1 MTKTIVTSN
10 IQYRSDI
17 ATIAYIAYTAIEAG
31 ELDAASKAFM
41 SFNSLRVHWSVKCTG
56 ARGGERMEEK
66 SNLAAEAT
74 GISISEQDQRDIHD
88 LYSKLRAAEAKLV
101 GPDGKTQVLPGS
113 LYSFLCQL
121 LADLKDGKSVT
132 ILQSEATLTTVEAA
146 KLLGVSR
153 QFLIQEI
160 ERKKV
165 PHHMV
170 GTHRRLY
177 ARDVLAYKSNRDA
190 GRRTELDDLALAE
203 HEEGPYSRGLN
214 DPHSRQ

>member
-1 MTKTIVTSN
+1 
-10 IQYRSDI
+10 
-17 ATIAYIAYTAIEAG
+17 
-31 ELDAASKAFM
+31 
-41 SFNSLRVHWSVKCTG
+41 
-56 ARGGERMEEK
+56 MEEEET
-66 SNLAAEAT
+66 LAAGAT

-121 LADLKDGKSVT
+121 LADLKDGNSVT
-132 ILQSEATLTTVEAA
+132 ILQSNATLTTVEAA

-153 QFLIQEI
+153 QFLVQEI
-160 ERKKV
+160 EQKKL

-190 GRRTELDDLALAE
+190 SRRKILDDLALAE
-203 HEEGPYSRGLN
+203 QEEDLYAKGID
-214 DPHSRQ
+214 DPDSQQ

>member
-1 MTKTIVTSN
+1 
-10 IQYRSDI
+10 
-17 ATIAYIAYTAIEAG
+17 
-31 ELDAASKAFM
+31 
-41 SFNSLRVHWSVKCTG
+41 
-56 ARGGERMEEK
+56 MEEK

>member
-1 MTKTIVTSN
+1 
-10 IQYRSDI
+10 
-17 ATIAYIAYTAIEAG
+17 
-31 ELDAASKAFM
+31 
-41 SFNSLRVHWSVKCTG
+41 
-56 ARGGERMEEK
+56 MEDQGK
-66 SNLAAEAT
+66 LAAEAT

-101 GPDGKTQVLPGS
+101 GPDGRTQVLPGS

-153 QFLIQEI
+153 QFLVQEI
-160 ERKKV
+160 DKMRI

-170 GTHRRLY
+170 GTHRRVY

-190 GRRTELDDLALAE
+190 GRRKQLDDLALAE
-203 HEEGPYSRGLN
+203 FEEGLYTRGIN